1 MFLIHSHSIL
11 RITYQEERPHPMKI
25 NIKLFSIIRSLGT
38 HLPTM
43 IALIILAVLNGC
55 SRETSNTQPAS
66 DQRKNIPVPVTV
78 AKAASKTVPVE
89 LQAIG
94 TVEASTSVTIR
105 SQVEGEIMAVHFKE
119 GEIVKAGELL
129 FTIDPRPYAVLLRQ
143 AEAILARNQ
152 AELENAKKQAVRYG
166 GVSGKGLVSEEQID
180 QITASVATLEATIQ
194 ADEAVVE
201 NARLKLGYCN
211 IRSPIAGLAGS
222 LKLDRG
228 NLVKANDNERF
239 LVIINQV
246 HPAYIAFAI
255 PERSL
260 SAVRR
265 QAAAGLLNVRAIA
278 PGEEDRP
285 VSGHLS
291 FIENSVD
298 SSTASIML
306 RATFPNADR
315 RLWPGQFVHV
325 VLMLGVEH
333 NVTVVPEQAVQTGQK
348 GEYLFVIM
356 ANQTAE
362 FRQITTGQNING
374 ERVVKSG
381 LNPGEWVVIDGQL
394 RLTEGSVVKL
404 SAKPETTSGQ
414 DGKTALDMEKGK
426 GEKSQ

>member
-1 MFLIHSHSIL
+1 
-11 RITYQEERPHPMKI
+11 MKI
-25 NIKLFSIIRSLGT
+25 NIKSFLIIRPFGA
-38 HLPTM
+38 HLPVM

-55 SRETSNTQPAS
+55 SRETSNKQTGS
-66 DQRKNIPVPVTV
+66 DPRKSIPVPVAV
-78 AKAASKTVPVE
+78 AKAAIKTVPIE
-89 LQAIG
+89 LRAIG
-94 TVEASTSVTIR
+94 TVEASASVTIR

-119 GEIVKAGELL
+119 GEMVKAGELL

-152 AELENAKKQAVRYG
+152 AELENAKKQAGRYA

-180 QITASVATLEATIQ
+180 QIASSVATLEATIQ
-194 ADEAVVE
+194 ADEAVVQ

-211 IRSPIAGLAGS
+211 IRSPITGLTGS

-255 PERSL
+255 PERGL

-265 QAAAGLLNVRAIA
+265 QAAADLLNVRVIV

-298 SSTASIML
+298 SSTGSIML

-333 NVTVVPEQAVQTGQK
+333 NVTVVPAQAVQTGQK
-348 GEYLFVIM
+348 GEYLFVVK
-356 ANQTAE
+356 ADETTE
-362 FRQITTGQNING
+362 LRQVTVGQNING
-374 ERVVKSG
+374 EIVVKTG
-381 LNPGEWVVIDGQL
+381 LHPGERVVIDGQL
-394 RLTEGSVVKL
+394 RLTEGSMVKL

-414 DGKTALDMEKGK
+414 DEKTALDIKKGK